1 LRAIIEWGLKF
12 RLLVVLAA
20 VGTLVVGVA
29 QLRDAPVDLLPEFS
43 PSYVAIQTEALGLSA
58 AEVEQLITVPLEG
71 DLLNGVAG
79 IDTIRSESVDGL
91 SSVLLIFEPGT
102 KLLDARQLVQER
114 LTRAHILPNVSKP
127 PAMLQPL
134 ASASRV
140 MLVGLSSK
148 NLSPIEMG
156 LLARWTIRPRLLG
169 IPGVA
174 NVAIWGQREH
184 QLQVQVD
191 PGKLHEQG
199 LTLAQI
205 ISTTGNS
212 QLVSPLSFLEASTPG
227 SGGFIDTP
235 QQRLQI
241 RHILPIATPEG
252 LSQVPVDGAAGLR
265 LGDVTTIVE
274 DHQPLIGD
282 AIVGDDFGLMLV
294 VEKFP
299 GSNTLEVTRDVED
312 ALEAMAPGLGGVDI
326 DPTIFR
332 PATFIESALDNLA
345 LSLLVAGL
353 LLLLAI
359 GAILLD
365 WRSVAVAF
373 VTVPLSLVAAGLV
386 LALRG
391 ETMNAMVLGGLALA
405 VVIVVD
411 DAVTAGESVARRL
424 REQRAAGEDAP
435 AADVVR
441 EATTELRGPLGYAT
455 LIILASALP
464 ILVLGGRPG
473 GFFQP
478 LAVSYALAVLA
489 SLVVALLVAP
499 ALALLLLRQG
509 QVGRD
514 EAPYV
519 QWFRRGYERSLAA
532 TIRRPA
538 AVLAAACLVALLA
551 GAAAPRLGTSLLPEF
566 EERQL
571 LVEVDAPTGTSRP
584 EMLRMTTA
592 MSRELRAI
600 PGLEKVGIHVG
611 RAVLADQVVTID
623 SAALWVTMAGG
634 ADYDATVASIEAIAD
649 GYPSVKLEVRTYSD
663 QVIATV
669 AALDDRASGAAVRDG
684 GGNALDILTGADE
697 PVVVRIYG
705 KDLEELRGK
714 AEEVRTA
721 IADIPGIVDPRVDS
735 RLRQPTVEVE
745 VDLAAARRYGLK
757 PGDVRRSAA
766 TLVQGIEVGSLFEEQ
781 KVFEVVVVGVPKLR
795 TGLQSLGDL
804 LLDTPGGGQVRLDDV
819 ASVRVVPTPT
829 VIEREAASRRID
841 VVAGVR
847 GRSVDAVLGDVEE
860 QLALVDFPLEY
871 YADLIGGSGERDT
884 AVTRLLAY
892 GIGAAIAILLL
903 LQAAFGSWR
912 LAAVYFVA
920 LPLALSGGVLL
931 LFALGH
937 ELTVGSVAGLVAVY
951 GLAARQ
957 LLVLVD
963 RCRRL
968 EQEGEPVSL
977 ALVARGVEERLPAL
991 LATTVGLAVFL
1002 LPFAVLPRV
1011 DGFEIVGPLAI
1022 AVLGGLVTSTLLTL
1036 FVVPALYLRFSPSV
1050 VRERFEAPVTAPLGP

>member
-1 LRAIIEWGLKF
+1 MRGIIGWGLKF
-12 RLLVVLAA
+12 RLLIAVAA
-20 VGTLVVGVA
+20 VGTLVVGVV
-29 QLRDAPVDLLPEFS
+29 QLRDAPVDVLPEFS
-43 PSYVAIQTEALGLSA
+43 PPYVAIQTEALGLSA

-71 DLLNGVAG
+71 DLLNGVAW

-91 SSVLLIFEPGT
+91 SSILLIFEPGT
-102 KLLDARQLVQER
+102 NLLQARQLVQER
-114 LTRAHILPNVSKP
+114 LTRAHILPHVSKP

-134 ASASRV
+134 SSASRV

-148 NLSPIEMG
+148 NLSPTEMG

-169 IPGVA
+169 VPGVA

-191 PGKLHEQG
+191 PAKLHEQG

-235 QQRLQI
+235 LQRLQI
-241 RHILPIATPEG
+241 RHILPIGSPEG
-252 LSQVPVDGAAGLR
+252 LSKVPVDGAAGKR
-265 LGDVTTIVE
+265 LGDVTSIVE

-282 AIVGDDFGLMLV
+282 AVVGDGFGLMLV
-294 VEKFP
+294 IEKFP
-299 GSNTLEVTRDVED
+299 GENTLQVTRDVED

-332 PATFIESALDNLA
+332 PATFIESALDNLG
-345 LSLLVAGL
+345 LTLLVAGL

-365 WRSVAVAF
+365 WRSAAVAL
-373 VTVPLSLVAAGLV
+373 VSVPLSLVAAGLV

-391 ETMNAMVLGGLALA
+391 ETMNAMVLAGLVLA

-411 DAVTAGESVARRL
+411 DAVTAGESVSRRL
-424 REQRAAGEDAP
+424 RELRARGEAAP

-441 EATTELRGPLGYAT
+441 EATVELRGPLGYAT

-473 GFFQP
+473 GFFEP
-478 LAVSYALAVLA
+478 LAVSYVLAVLA

-499 ALALLLLRQG
+499 ALSLLLMRQAPA
-509 QVGRD
+509 VRE
-514 EAPYV
+514 EAPHLR
-519 QWFRRGYERSLAA
+519 WFRRGYERALAA
-532 TIRRPA
+532 SIRRP
-538 AVLAAACLVALLA
+538 VEVVSAACLVALVA
-551 GAAAPRLGTSLLPEF
+551 GVATSQLGTSLLPKF
-566 EERQL
+566 QERQL
-571 LVEVDAPTGTSRP
+571 LVNVDAPPGTSRP
-584 EMLRMTTA
+584 EMVRMTTA

-600 PGLEKVGIHVG
+600 AGIENVGVHVG
-611 RAVLADQVVTID
+611 RAVLADQVVTVA
-623 SAALWVTMAGG
+623 SATLWVTIARE

-649 GYPSVKLEVRTYSD
+649 GYPSVEQEVLTYSD
-663 QVIATV
+663 QVIRSV
-669 AALDDRASGAAVRDG
+669 AALDDRASGPAVRG
-684 GGNALDILTGADE
+684 GANVLDVLTGADE

-714 AEEVRTA
+714 AEEVRTE
-721 IADIPGIVDPRVDS
+721 IADIPGIVEPRVDTPP
-735 RLRQPTVEVE
+735 RQPTVEIE
-745 VDLAAARRYGLK
+745 VDLAQARRHGIK

-781 KVFEVVVVGVPKLR
+781 KVFEVIVVGVPEIR
-795 TGLQSLGDL
+795 TGLESLRDL
-804 LLDTPGGGQVRLDDV
+804 LIDTPGGQVRLEEV
-819 ASVRVVPTPT
+819 AKVRMAPAPT

-841 VVAGVR
+841 VVSNVQ

-860 QLALVDFPLEY
+860 SLAQLDFPREY
-871 YADLIGGSGERDT
+871 YADLIGGSKERD
-884 AVTRLLAY
+884 AVETRFFAY

-912 LAAVYFVA
+912 LAAACFAV
-920 LPLALSGGVLL
+920 LPLAVSGGILL
-931 LFALGH
+931 LFVLRH
-937 ELTVGSVAGLVAVY
+937 DLTVGSAAGLVAVY
-951 GLAARQ
+951 GLAARHMV
-957 LLVLVD
+957 VLVD

-968 EQEGEPVSL
+968 EQEGETLSFE
-977 ALVARGVEERLPAL
+977 LVLRGVEERAPAL
-991 LATTVGLAVFL
+991 SASTIGLAVFL
-1002 LPFAVLPRV
+1002 LPFAVLSGV
-1011 DGFEIVGPLAI
+1011 DGFEIVRPLAI
-1022 AVLGGLVTSTLLTL
+1022 AVLGVLVTSTLLTL
-1036 FVVPALYLRFSPSV
+1036 FVVPALYLRFAPSQV
-1050 VRERFEAPVTAPLGP
+1050 GERVETRVTPAVGS

>member
-1 LRAIIEWGLKF
+1 MRGIIEWGLKF

-58 AEVEQLITVPLEG
+58 AEVEELITVPLEG

-134 ASASRV
+134 SSASRV

-148 NLSPIEMG
+148 NLSPTEMG

-191 PGKLHEQG
+191 PAKLHEQG

-282 AIVGDDFGLMLV
+282 AIVGDGFGLMLV
-294 VEKFP
+294 IEKFP
-299 GSNTLEVTRDVED
+299 GANTLQVTRDVEN
-312 ALEAMAPGLGGVDI
+312 ALDAMAPGLGGVDI

-345 LSLLVAGL
+345 LTLLVAGL

-359 GAILLD
+359 GATLFD
-365 WRSVAVAF
+365 WRSVAVAL
-373 VTVPLSLVAAGLV
+373 VSVPLSLVAAGLV

-391 ETMNAMVLGGLALA
+391 ETMNAMVLGGLVLA

-411 DAVTAGESVARRL
+411 DAVTAGESVSRRL
-424 REQRAAGEDAP
+424 RERRAAGEDAP

-441 EATTELRGPLGYAT
+441 EATAELRGPLGYAT

-499 ALALLLLRQG
+499 ALGLLLLWQAPAE
-509 QVGRD
+509 RD
-514 EAPYV
+514 EAPHLR
-519 QWFRRGYERSLAA
+519 WFRRGYERSLSAS
-532 TIRRPA
+532 IGRPVV
-538 AVLAAACLVALLA
+538 VLSAACLVALGA
-551 GAAAPRLGTSLLPEF
+551 VAAAPQLGTSLLPEF

-571 LVEVDAPTGTSRP
+571 LVEVDAPPGTSRP

-663 QVIATV
+663 QVIRSV
-669 AALDDRASGAAVRDG
+669 AALDDRASGAAVRG

-735 RLRQPTVEVE
+735 GLRQPTVEIE
-745 VDLAAARRYGLK
+745 VDLAAARQHGLK

-781 KVFEVVVVGVPKLR
+781 KVFEVIVVGVPELH
-795 TGLQSLGDL
+795 TSLESLGDL
-804 LLDTPGGGQVRLDDV
+804 LIDTPGGGQVRLEEV
-819 ASVRVVPTPT
+819 AEVRVALTPT

-841 VVAGVR
+841 VVADVQ
-847 GRSVDAVLGDVEE
+847 GRSVDAVLGEVEE
-860 QLALVDFPLEY
+860 RLAQLDFPLEY
-871 YADLIGGSGERDT
+871 YADLIGGSEERD
-884 AVTRLLAY
+884 AAETRFFAY

-912 LAAVYFVA
+912 LAAACFVA
-920 LPLALSGGVLL
+920 LPLAVSGGVLL
-931 LFALGH
+931 LFVLGH
-937 ELTVGSVAGLVAVY
+937 DLTVGSVAGLVAVY
-951 GLAARQ
+951 GLAARHMI
-957 LLVLVD
+957 VLVD
-963 RCRRL
+963 RCRRF
-968 EQEGEPVSL
+968 EQEGEEMSFE
-977 ALVARGVEERLPAL
+977 LVVRGVEERLPAL
-991 LATTVGLAVFL
+991 LATTIGLAVFL
-1002 LPFAVLPRV
+1002 LPFAVLRGV
-1011 DGFEIVGPLAI
+1011 DGFEIVRPLAI

-1036 FVVPALYLRFSPSV
+1036 FVVPALYLRFAPSGA
-1050 VRERFEAPVTAPLGP
+1050 VRGARHPAARPVRS